1 MGSAIIKGVLS
12 ESDGK
17 PFIISN
23 DGTKYFSNRTIW
35 SGYLSHWLNK
45 KVCARTLPQTDYET
59 GNPIIIIWPDV
70 QIATEP
76 IVEFYY
82 NESLIKYPASLFG
95 HNAIRINGDIYNFS
109 HLINEN
115 EIMTPEEYFYRPALG
130 EFAPSPNN
138 GKFEVMEDG
147 RTYYDKFGR
156 NFMRTIHVLRIKG
169 IDTGKLSSIYNHEL
183 DVIHNTPV
191 NPKKPEEYK
200 EFSFFNRSCST
211 IIRDGLIK
219 YGFKNLKGILPR
231 DLFVNVIYNLNKKK
245 NAVNI
250 ELELYTMPQL
260 KVPEAPESVLT
271 PIMNLRNRKRYKAL
285 KKIGL
290 A

>member
-1 MGSAIIKGVLS
+1 MGNEIIKGVLS

-17 PFIISN
+17 PFILSN
-23 DGTKYFSNRTIW
+23 DGTRYFKNRIIW

-45 KVCARTLPQTDYET
+45 NVCARTLPQTDYET
-59 GNPIIIIWPDV
+59 GNPIIIIWPDI
-70 QIATEP
+70 QKATEP

-82 NESLIKYPASLFG
+82 NERLIKYPVSFFG
-95 HNAIRINGDIYNFS
+95 HNAISINGDIYNFS

-169 IDTGKLSSIYNHEL
+169 MDTEKLSSIYNHEL

-219 YGFKNLKGILPR
+219 YGFRNLKGFLPR

-245 NAVNI
+245 NAMGV